1 MEKDKI
7 INELYEAI
15 ECNGLIKTIKAVFGA
30 GTKISLIYSEESGK
44 MPIEKL
50 NLSVRSNNCLKRVG
64 FNTVD
69 KVVEAMRANTLLQIR
84 NLGKNSRAEIN
95 VRIYEFLYG
104 ELNELRKKEFVKKL
118 LELNTKKRE

>member
-1 MEKDKI
+1 
-7 INELYEAI
+7 
-15 ECNGLIKTIKAVFGA
+15 
-30 GTKISLIYSEESGK
+30 